1 METTD
6 WKDALAAKFGMAPG
20 EEATEPAS
28 ASEAGEASADDALPP
43 RGHALPPRGQ
53 RIDIVLDR
61 KGRHGKTA
69 TIIVPASGTE
79 EQIAALGK
87 QLRQQCGTGGSARGG
102 EILLQGDFR
111 DRAATLLQQSGY
123 KTRKI

>member
-20 EEATEPAS
+20 EEATEPAT
-28 ASEAGEASADDALPP
+28 ASEAGEASADE
-43 RGHALPPRGQ
+43 ALPPRGQ